1 MLKLLIMTETTLEIL
16 RSNVSPEIDQV
27 QMGQYAMDSF
37 IAHDQLRGTAQWN
50 RLFLYRLNQELEQSL
65 CEPSLNVTKL
75 AELMALSRRT
85 LHRKL
90 KTLLQTT
97 PNLLIRR
104 CRLEKGAL
112 LLGTGKS
119 VMDTAILVGF
129 DSPSYFTQCF
139 KQQFG
144 VTPRAYTLRR
154 LCG

>member
-1 MLKLLIMTETTLEIL
+1 MLKLLFMSETTLKALE
-16 RSNVSPEIDQV
+16 SNGSEMMNRGQV
-27 QMGQYAMDSF
+27 DLNAMDAF
-37 IAHDQLRGTAQWN
+37 IVHQEFRGTAQWN
-50 RLFLYRLNQELEQSL
+50 RLFLYRLNQELEQRLS
-65 CEPSLNVTKL
+65 EPTLNVTKL

-90 KTLLQTT
+90 KNLLQTT

-104 CRLEKGAL
+104 CRLERGAL
-112 LLGTGKS
+112 LLGSGKS

-144 VTPRAYTLRR
+144 VTPRAYTIRR

>member
-1 MLKLLIMTETTLEIL
+1 MSETSSKTMEL
-16 RSNVSPEIDQV
+16 NVPPVMNQD
-27 QMGQYAMDSF
+27 QMGLNAMDAF
-37 IAHDQLRGTAQWN
+37 MIHQELRGTAQWN
-50 RLFLYRLNQELEQSL
+50 RLFLYRLNQELEQRL

-144 VTPRAYTLRR
+144 VTPREYTVRR